1 MNSFS
6 AWYDCRIWIAHV
18 DTPTVDNLKF
28 HLNIPSGAKIPR
40 PGDRVFASNDNG
52 RHGTYRI
59 ISNVTGLTRFH
70 TNRLT
75 RPFVSVDYVS
85 L

>member
-1 MNSFS
+1 MDSIQ

-18 DTPTVDNLKF
+18 DNPTVDNLEF
-28 HLNIPSGAKIPR
+28 HLNIPAGASIPR

-52 RHGTYRI
+52 LHGTYRT

-70 TNRLT
+70 SNHLT
-75 RPFVSVDYVS
+75 RPFAS
-85 L
+85 LEYISL